1 MNGLFARFEEKTQ
14 VFRNQLATEM
24 RTGRHGIREFCPMDD
39 EMIHYI
45 ERWIEDTREQRHLG
59 YTDVKYIDIDAT
71 DEDDIR
77 VSETEMLRQLLKFLE
92 TDREPMVE
100 MFGQIDTDASPTI
113 IQDMDYGRLLD
124 FPYNGGI
131 AIYQKEMLDMI
142 TESGEYALHLP
153 CRAFVV
159 RVLND
164 EVEGW
169 MKKFAVEY
177 IRRKIEDATATAPA

>member
-14 VFRNQLATEM
+14 VFRNQLAKEM
-24 RTGRHGIREFCPMDD
+24 RTGQHGIREFCPMDA

-45 ERWIEDTREQRHLG
+45 ERWIDDTREQRQIG
-59 YTDVKYIDIDAT
+59 YCMPKDIDGRKGSEDILAT
-71 DEDDIR
+71 
-77 VSETEMLRQLLKFLE
+77 ETEMLRQLLKFLE
-92 TDREPMVE
+92 TDSEPMVE
-100 MFGQIDTDASPTI
+100 MFGQIDTRQNPTI
-113 IQDMDYGRLLD
+113 IEDEDYGRLLD
-124 FPYNGGI
+124 FPYSNSV

-142 TESGEYALHLP
+142 TKSGDYALHSP
-153 CRAFVV
+153 CRAFAV

>member
-1 MNGLFARFEEKTQ
+1 MNGLFARFEEKAQ
-14 VFRNQLATEM
+14 VFRNQLAKEM
-24 RTGRHGIREFCPMDD
+24 RTGRHGIREFCPTDA

-45 ERWIEDTREQRHLG
+45 ERWIDDTMEQRHIG
-59 YTDVKYIDIDAT
+59 YSDVRYIDIDAG

-100 MFGQIDTDASPTI
+100 MFGQIDTHDQPTI

-124 FPYNGGI
+124 FPYNGGV
-131 AIYQKEMLDMI
+131 AIYQKEMLDQL
-142 TESGEYALHLP
+142 ARCCDNLHTP
-153 CRAFVV
+153 CRALVV

-177 IRRKIEDATATAPA
+177 IRRKIEDATATASHI

>member
-1 MNGLFARFEEKTQ
+1 

-24 RTGRHGIREFCPMDD
+24 RTGQHGIREFCPTDA

-45 ERWIEDTREQRHLG
+45 ERWIDDTREHRQIGHA
-59 YTDVKYIDIDAT
+59 DEKYIDEEVDGG
-71 DEDDIR
+71 DDIR
-77 VSETEMLRQLLKFLE
+77 ATETEMLRKMMKFIITE
-92 TDREPMVE
+92 KDPMVE
-100 MFGQIDTDASPTI
+100 MFGQIHTQTHPTI
-113 IQDMDYGRLLD
+113 IEDEDYGRLLD
-124 FPYNGGI
+124 FPYQNSV

-142 TESGEYALHLP
+142 TESGDYALHSP
-153 CRAFVV
+153 CRAFAV

-177 IRRKIEDATATAPA
+177 IRRKIEDATATAPV